1 MVDGNVEIG
10 RGSRLQSG
18 VILSGWTRIGQNNQI
33 SHGAVIGT
41 PPQDAKYRGEETYVR
56 IGDNNI
62 IREYVT
68 IHRAAGAGQAT
79 VVGDGNM
86 LMAYVHIAHNCIL
99 GNEVT
104 IANSVGLSGHVEIED
119 QATIGGY
126 SGVHQFVRIGRLAM
140 IGGYSRVVKD
150 IPPYAVAVGQPA
162 RLYGTNYRGMRRRNI
177 PPDIRSQIKSAF
189 KIMAQSGLPLAEAV
203 PKIKES
209 IPASPALEAMLN
221 FLETR
226 SRMGVLSRNIRGE
239 SGFEQAETG
248 EEE

>member
-1 MVDGNVEIG
+1 MIDGNVEIG
-10 RGSRLQSG
+10 RGCRLQSG
-18 VILSGWTRIGQNNQI
+18 VVVSGWTRIGRNNLI

-56 IGDNNI
+56 MGDNNI

-68 IHRAAGAGQAT
+68 VHRAAGIGQST
-79 VVGDGNM
+79 IVGDGNM
-86 LMAYVHIAHNCIL
+86 LMAYVHIAHNCIV

-140 IGGYSRVVKD
+140 IGGYSRVIKD

-162 RLYGTNYRGMRRRNI
+162 RLYGINYRGMRRRNI
-177 PPDIRSQIKSAF
+177 PADIRSQIKSAF
-189 KIMAQSGLPLAEAV
+189 KIMANSGLPLPGAV
-203 PKIKES
+203 QKIRET
-209 IPASPALEAMLN
+209 IPGGPDLEVMLS
-221 FLETR
+221 FLDKR
-226 SRMGVLSRNIRGE
+226 SRMGVLFRNISRGADIAADVSVE
-239 SGFEQAETG
+239 EQ
-248 EEE
+248 

>member
-1 MVDGNVEIG
+1 MIDRNVEIG
-10 RGSRLQSG
+10 RGCRLRSG
-18 VILSGWTRIGQNNQI
+18 VVVSGWTRIGRNNLI

-41 PPQDAKYRGEETYVR
+41 EPQDAKYRGEETYVR
-56 IGDNNI
+56 MGDNNI

-68 IHRAAGAGQAT
+68 VHRAAGIGQST
-79 VVGDGNM
+79 IVGDGNM
-86 LMAYVHIAHNCIL
+86 LMAYVHVAHNCIV

-140 IGGYSRVVKD
+140 IGGYSRVIKD

-177 PPDIRSQIKSAF
+177 PADIRSQIKSAF
-189 KIMAQSGLPLAEAV
+189 KIMAHSGLSLPQAVQKIREA
-203 PKIKES
+203 
-209 IPASPALEAMLN
+209 IPGSPDLEAMLS
-221 FLETR
+221 FLEKS
-226 SRMGVLSRNIRGE
+226 SRMGVLFRNI
-239 SGFEQAETG
+239 SGGADSDAEGSG
-248 EEE
+248 EEQ